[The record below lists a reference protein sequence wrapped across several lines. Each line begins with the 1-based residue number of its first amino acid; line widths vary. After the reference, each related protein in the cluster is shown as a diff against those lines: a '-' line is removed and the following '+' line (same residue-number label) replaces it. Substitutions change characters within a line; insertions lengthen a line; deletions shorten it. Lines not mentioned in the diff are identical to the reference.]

1 MSRVGLVCGEGE
13 KGPVPFFFGPSP
25 RAWYHNSLLGDLCKS
40 PRRLGKIEMSDT
52 LGAGLHTP

>member
-1 MSRVGLVCGEGE
+1 VRGREKKDLRLFSLVLVQQLGITP
-13 KGPVPFFFGPSP
+13 K
-25 RAWYHNSLLGDLCKS
+25 SLGYLCDS